1 MKRAFD
7 LIFGIIGL
15 LLLSPLFLLVSIL
28 IVIDNG
34 FPVFFVQKRVGKD
47 LREFGLVK
55 FRSMRKLRNDE
66 ADIQITIGKNNRIT
80 RIGTFLRYYKIDELP
95 QLINIVRGHMSFV
108 GPRPEVPRY
117 VVLYSREQLK
127 VLSVKPGLTDY
138 ASIKYRDESQLL
150 ASNTDPE
157 KYYVEKI
164 MPDKLRMNLEYVSNH
179 SFWKDI
185 LLIQKTI
192 RVILLFKKKSI

>member
-7 LIFGIIGL
+7 FLFGFMAL
-15 LLLSPLFLLVSIL
+15 LLLSPIFLLVSIL
-28 IVIDNG
+28 IVLDNG
-34 FPVFFVQKRVGKD
+34 FPVFFVQKRVGND
-47 LREFGLVK
+47 LKEFGLIK
-55 FRSMRKLRNDE
+55 FRSMRKLRSDE
-66 ADIQITIGKNNRIT
+66 TDIQITIGKNNRIT
-80 RIGTFLRYYKIDELP
+80 RTGAFLRHYKIDELP
-95 QLINIVRGHMSFV
+95 QLINIVIGHMSFV

-117 VVLYSREQLK
+117 VALYTPEQRK

-164 MPDKLRMNLEYVSNH
+164 MPDKLRMNLDYISNH

-192 RVILLFKKKSI
+192 RVILVKKKSI

>member
-7 LIFGIIGL
+7 FLFGFMAL
-15 LLLSPLFLLVSIL
+15 LLLSPIFLLVSIL
-28 IVIDNG
+28 IVLDNG
-34 FPVFFVQKRVGKD
+34 FPVFFVQKRVGND
-47 LREFGLVK
+47 LKEFGLIK
-55 FRSMRKLRNDE
+55 FRSMRKLRSDE
-66 ADIQITIGKNNRIT
+66 TDIQITIGKNNRIT
-80 RIGTFLRYYKIDELP
+80 RTGAFLRHYKIDELP
-95 QLINIVRGHMSFV
+95 QLINIVIGHMSFV

-117 VVLYSREQLK
+117 VALYTPEQRK

-164 MPDKLRMNLEYVSNH
+164 MPDKLRMSLDYVSNH

-192 RVILLFKKKSI
+192 RVILVKKKSI